1 MSFVSSFQRMSLMML
16 KQALTAAHAAASRA
30 LADVALHAREEGG
43 GENGEVEVTAAAKKG
58 EWWEVI
64 VLELLECISRGAP
77 RAATTVC
84 HPGRLLSL

>member
-1 MSFVSSFQRMSLMML
+1 MQP
-16 KQALTAAHAAASRA
+16 AASRA
-30 LADVALHAREEGG
+30 LADVTLHAREEGG
-43 GENGEVEVTAAAKKG
+43 GGNGEVEVTGAGKG

-64 VLELLECISRGAP
+64 VLEVLECISRGAP